1 MIGHKTKC
9 DCSLCD
15 DGTLRRSASALYDI
29 ADAMAARANSQ
40 AGLDRSPHDA
50 IHLMVAASATVA
62 DAFGMGRGEWLELCG
77 QLWVQMTGEA

>member
-9 DCSLCD
+9 DCALCD
-15 DGTLRRSASALYDI
+15 DGTLRRSASALYEI

-40 AGLDRSPHDA
+40 AGLDRSPHDGM
-50 IHLMVAASATVA
+50 HLMVASSAMVASA
-62 DAFGMGRGEWLELCG
+62 FGVGRDEWLEMCT